1 MTSEI
6 TIREALKSEHLAVGQ
21 LMIEVY
27 SQLESFPSKKE
38 MPEYYDML
46 SKVGTLTENER
57 SKIVVAL
64 SSAGELWG
72 AVVYFSNMQ
81 DYSSGGPDF
90 DIANASGIRLLA
102 VDPTSCGMGVGKSL
116 TNACI
121 KLALDN
127 KPKKIFLHSTKL
139 VKVTWAMYEKM
150 GFERSTYLDFNLH
163 RLSIYGFRLAIEDN
177 A

>member
-1 MTSEI
+1 
-6 TIREALKSEHLAVGQ
+6 
-21 LMIEVY
+21 
-27 SQLESFPSKKE
+27 
-38 MPEYYDML
+38 
-46 SKVGTLTENER
+46 
-57 SKIVVAL
+57 
-64 SSAGELWG
+64 
-72 AVVYFSNMQ
+72 
-81 DYSSGGPDF
+81 
-90 DIANASGIRLLA
+90 
-102 VDPTSCGMGVGKSL
+102 MGVGKSL

>member
-1 MTSEI
+1 MKWQDYDNDALRLQYRTDLTPGVAEHVAHYQKWSE
-6 TIREALKSEHLAVGQ
+6 
-21 LMIEVY
+21 EV
-27 SQLESFPSKKE
+27 
-38 MPEYYDML
+38 
-46 SKVGTLTENER
+46 
-57 SKIVVAL
+57 VVAL

-102 VDPTSCGMGVGKSL
+102 VDPTSRDMGVGKSL

-127 KPKKIFLHSTKL
+127 KHKQIFLHSTKL
-139 VKVTWAMYEKM
+139 MKVAWAMYEKM
-150 GFERSTYLDFNLH
+150 GFERSTDLDFNLH
-163 RLSIYGFRLAIEDN
+163 GLSIYGFRLAIEDN

>member
-1 MTSEI
+1 
-6 TIREALKSEHLAVGQ
+6 
-21 LMIEVY
+21 
-27 SQLESFPSKKE
+27 
-38 MPEYYDML
+38 
-46 SKVGTLTENER
+46 
-57 SKIVVAL
+57 
-64 SSAGELWG
+64 
-72 AVVYFSNMQ
+72 MQ

-102 VDPTSCGMGVGKSL
+102 IDPTSRGMGVGKSL

-121 KLALDN
+121 K
-127 KPKKIFLHSTKL
+127 PKQIVLHSTKL
-139 VKVTWAMYEKM
+139 MKVAWAMYEKM